1 MAWPHKILTQMETV
15 SAQHV
20 DDEERFDKIQ
30 VADQNSFLERLS
42 VLEVRFAQLPQSQ
55 KITEHYNEI
64 FFVHFQMVVAGFSGY
79 TNLERAHEVANEVR
93 RVGKQLKECQEMA
106 QLYNN
111 RERLFGKPLTNVG

>member
-42 VLEVRFAQLPQSQ
+42 FLEVRFAQLP
-55 KITEHYNEI
+55 
-64 FFVHFQMVVAGFSGY
+64 
-79 TNLERAHEVANEVR
+79 
-93 RVGKQLKECQEMA
+93 
-106 QLYNN
+106 
-111 RERLFGKPLTNVG
+111 